1 MTDFEQEPFGGG
13 GADEFVD
20 NPEPR
25 CPVVLLL
32 DTSLSMQG
40 PKIDALN
47 AGLLHFHEE
56 LSMDPLAM
64 KRVEVAVVTFGPVA
78 VQSDYV
84 SAEHFDP
91 PTLEASG
98 NTPMGGA
105 ILRAI
110 DLLRERKQKY
120 REAGGPLLPA
130 LGVPDHRRRADRQR
144 GGGAQPHRGGRGAQG
159 VHVHAVGVEGA
170 DMGEA
175 AGIATPS
182 R

>member
-91 PTLEASG
+91 PTLGGLRQHADGRRDPARDSTCCASASRSIASPG
-98 NTPMGGA
+98 SLPT
-105 ILRAI
+105 
-110 DLLRERKQKY
+110 
-120 REAGGPLLPA
+120 GP
-130 LGVPDHRRRADRQR
+130 GC
-144 GGGAQPHRGGRGAQG
+144 
-159 VHVHAVGVEGA
+159 
-170 DMGEA
+170 
-175 AGIATPS
+175 S
-182 R
+182 